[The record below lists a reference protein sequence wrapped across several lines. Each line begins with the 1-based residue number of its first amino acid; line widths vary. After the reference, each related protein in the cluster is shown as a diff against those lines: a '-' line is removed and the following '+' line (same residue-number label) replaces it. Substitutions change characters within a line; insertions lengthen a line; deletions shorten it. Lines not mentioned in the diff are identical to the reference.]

1 MRGNRTRRRGPF
13 ILVGLLDAIGAGVAA
28 YFLFWNPQS
37 SDTVN
42 AYSNYQATEVTTGD
56 LTQALS
62 FKGTIQGRSKT
73 SQPVAVLG
81 VQAVLPPETI
91 YPVMTAWK
99 DAGTKV
105 TVKLLGRPKA
115 VTCQD
120 PEITGVTPEP
130 AADTQ
135 EVSGASEK
143 LLPAQNPDEQQSET
157 SDDPAQAEQTN
168 QPPGEAQGLQSPD
181 PRSPRLWCPLSAN
194 YDAYLTEPGQVT
206 ISYTQQGKAKTIK
219 LDGEVV
225 AQTPPVAQSKNT
237 VAVGVVDPALLH
249 RVMPAFESKQATG
262 EVLIPNE
269 GRKFA
274 CDLLEYEVSAPETEP
289 ATQVICHIPVN
300 ENVYHG
306 TQVTVLAKLG
316 QATNATLIP
325 ATAVRSMT
333 GDKGVVTLVTEDV
346 QGNQTLTDRT
356 VELGI
361 TDGLS
366 FEVKAGLNPKISFW
380 TRRPS
385 DDGDQQTNHGTV
397 RVWAVVSTTGWSAL
411 AGVAG
416 VGLHR
421 VPGKFNRDC
430 GTFGLG
436 KVHVVVYLGAHAIPG
451 IWHL

>member
-1 MRGNRTRRRGPF
+1 MRGKQTRRRGPLV
-13 ILVGLLDAIGAGVAA
+13 LVGLLAVVGAGVVA
-28 YFLFWNPQS
+28 YFLFWNPPS
-37 SDTVN
+37 SDTAKAN
-42 AYSNYQATEVTTGD
+42 SNYQTTEVITGD

-62 FKGTIQGRSKT
+62 FKGTVQERSKT

-81 VQAVLPPETI
+81 VHAALPPETI
-91 YPVMTAWK
+91 YPVMTASK
-99 DAGTKV
+99 DVGTKV
-105 TVKLLGRPKA
+105 TVKLPGRTKA
-115 VTCQD
+115 VTCPD

-168 QPPGEAQGLQSPD
+168 QPPSAFQDLQSPD
-181 PRSPRLWCPLSAN
+181 PQGPRLWCPLSAN

-206 ISYTQQGKAKTIK
+206 ISFMQQGKAKTIK

-225 AQTPPVAQSKNT
+225 AQTPPVVQCKNS

-249 RVMPAFESKQATG
+249 RVMPALESKQATG

-274 CDLLEYEVSAPETEP
+274 CDLLEYEDSAPGTEP
-289 ATQVICHIPVN
+289 ATHVICHVPVN

-316 QATNATLIP
+316 QATNATLIS

-333 GDKGVVTLVTEDV
+333 GDKGVVTLVTEDA
-346 QGNQTLTDRT
+346 QGSQTLTDRT

-361 TDGLS
+361 TDGLT
-366 FEVKAGLNPKISFW
+366 FEVKAGLSPQ
-380 TRRPS
+380 
-385 DDGDQQTNHGTV
+385 DQLLDP
-397 RVWAVVSTTGWSAL
+397 VSQ
-411 AGVAG
+411 
-416 VGLHR
+416 R
-421 VPGKFNRDC
+421 
-430 GTFGLG
+430 
-436 KVHVVVYLGAHAIPG
+436 
-451 IWHL
+451 